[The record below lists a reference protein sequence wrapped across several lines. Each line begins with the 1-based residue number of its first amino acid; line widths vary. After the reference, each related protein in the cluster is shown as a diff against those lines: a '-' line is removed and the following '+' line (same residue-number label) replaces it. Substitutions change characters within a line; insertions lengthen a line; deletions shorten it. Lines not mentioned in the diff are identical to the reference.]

1 MWDIN
6 SFATQ
11 LFSGLI
17 DEYFPEWI
25 ETHTFRFKQ
34 TDITIE
40 KELMRRIY
48 PVANITEMEIE
59 LYLQFYYRYFYYKN
73 SVILE
78 FPPIDCDL

>member
-40 KELMRRIY
+40 K
-48 PVANITEMEIE
+48 N
-59 LYLQFYYRYFYYKN
+59 
-73 SVILE
+73 
-78 FPPIDCDL
+78 